1 MPITFNSQGGFLNGT
16 ISSSDGNLFITT
28 NNSAGQLT
36 IGNLRLTGS
45 IVEQLDKDGVVR
57 KKETFNDNGTVQIQ
71 EFSPTSKIQSTT
83 IKNPASGLETIQSAS
98 ATSNQILFNQGGSSA
113 AIILSGSDPR
123 FSIQRTAGANGW
135 QSSRKAQRNFFLS
148 GSVKFAHG
156 LSSEGDYYFSPADS
170 AAGIIDAVK
179 FENNPPFFMISQ
191 SGDVVIRGGK
201 LIAESY
207 EVSSSVTNMQI
218 QTNSGSTKFGDTL
231 DDTHQFTGSVFIT
244 GSSLEVDGNIA
255 IDGTE
260 VFFPSGIISA
270 SKIKTTPTFD
280 IEVDGLLMA
289 RFQES
294 PSADII
300 KIGQSGVDIDT
311 SFPTLNSDHTLTI
324 NGGTDKVGVG
334 LSNPDS
340 KLQIAGDLTVDSHI
354 TASGNISSSGTI
366 TMLTASIG
374 GGIFT
379 SASLAAG
386 GSGGGDVSLGDNVN
400 FGHITASGNIS
411 ASGDLF
417 KTKFI
422 QMTNS
427 SSVID
432 TFNTGSFRSAKY
444 TLQVTS
450 ASNYQV
456 SEMLVL
462 HDDGTVLNTEYA
474 QINSGLNLIDFTTDV
489 NDSNVRL
496 NAAGSFI
503 SCSVRLDRTIIP
515 T

>member
-57 KKETFNDNGTVQIQ
+57 KKETFNSDGTTQIQ
-71 EFSPTSKIQSTT
+71 EFSPTSKIQSTI

-98 ATSNQILFNQGGSSA
+98 ATSNQISFNQGGSSA
-113 AIILSGSDPR
+113 TIVLSGSDPR
-123 FSIQRTAGANGW
+123 LSIQRSDGANGW
-135 QSSRKAQRNFFLS
+135 QSSRRAQRNFFLS

-170 AAGIIDAVK
+170 AAGILDAVK

-218 QTNSGSTKFGDTL
+218 QTNSGSTKFGDSL
-231 DDTHQFTGSVFIT
+231 DDTHQFTGSLKIT
-244 GSSLEVDGNIA
+244 GSL
-255 IDGTE
+255 
-260 VFFPSGIISA
+260 
-270 SKIKTTPTFD
+270 
-280 IEVDGLLMA
+280 
-289 RFQES
+289 
-294 PSADII
+294 
-300 KIGQSGVDIDT
+300 
-311 SFPTLNSDHTLTI
+311 TLNGSA
-324 NGGTDKVGVG
+324 VG
-334 LSNPDS
+334 
-340 KLQIAGDLTVDSHI
+340 A
-354 TASGNISSSGTI
+354 
-366 TMLTASIG
+366 G
-374 GGIFT
+374 GGV
-379 SASLAAG
+379 SN
-386 GSGGGDVSLGDNVN
+386 GDDVN
-400 FGHITASGNIS
+400 FGDIT

-417 KTKFI
+417 KTKFV

-427 SSVID
+427 SSAID
-432 TFNTGSFRSAKY
+432 SFLTSSFRSAKY

-462 HDDGTVLNTEYA
+462 HNDGTALNTEYA
-474 QINSGLNLIDFTTDV
+474 QINSGLNLVDFTTGV
-489 NDSNVRL
+489 VGNSVVI
-496 NAAGSFI
+496 NASGDFI